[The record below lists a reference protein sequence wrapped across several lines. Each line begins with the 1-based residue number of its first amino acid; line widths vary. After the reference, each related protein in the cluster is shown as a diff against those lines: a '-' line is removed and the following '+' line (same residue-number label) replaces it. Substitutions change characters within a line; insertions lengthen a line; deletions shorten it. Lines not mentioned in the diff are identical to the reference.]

1 MKVNLINYMP
11 NMIDSMALAVSKCY
25 DTTPKSTVVKGCIK
39 SKHTSVTEHSMY
51 VFEVKEV
58 SRAFLA
64 QITRHRHLQFTVRSQ
79 RYTEES
85 NFDYIVP
92 DSIVNNPEANGNY
105 LKIMEDL
112 QISYNRLIYLG
123 IPKEDARNILPNAC
137 HTELVVSGNYRA
149 WMDFCR
155 LRQDKH
161 AQDEIREFA
170 FEVDKLIHEVTPL
183 ESFNKLF
190 EGGNN

>member
-1 MKVNLINYMP
+1 MKVKLINYMP

-25 DTTPKSTVVKGCIK
+25 DTIPKSTVVKGCIK

-85 NFDYIVP
+85 NFDYIIP
-92 DSIVNNPEANGNY
+92 DSIANNPEANSNY

-170 FEVDKLIHEVTPL
+170 FEIDKLIHEVTPL
-183 ESFNKLF
+183 EPFNKLF